1 MLRLEVKTKL
11 STEKA
16 IEQAV
21 AFFGP
26 DGYGLEVKENYKN
39 HAYFEGGGG
48 SVAISTSVKD
58 KKTTVDIVSREWD
71 FQVQEFAEKI
81 T

>member
-1 MLRLEVKTKL
+1 MLRLEAKTKL
-11 STEKA
+11 SPEKTV
-16 IEQAV
+16 EQAV

-48 SVAISTSVKD
+48 SVAVTTSIKD
-58 KKTTVDIVSREWD
+58 EKTSVDIVSREWD
-71 FQVQEFAEKI
+71 FQVQEFLEKI

>member
-1 MLRLEVKTKL
+1 MLRLEVMTKL
-11 STEKA
+11 SPEKA
-16 IEQAV
+16 IERAV

-26 DGYGLEVKENYKN
+26 EGYGLEVKENYKN

-48 SVAISTSVKD
+48 GVTISTSIKD
-58 KKTTVDIVSREWD
+58 EKTAVEVVSKEWD
-71 FQVQEFAEKI
+71 FQVQEFTEKI

>member
-11 STEKA
+11 SPEA
-16 IEQAV
+16 AVEQAV

-48 SVAISTSVKD
+48 SVAITISVKD
-58 KKTTVDIVSREWD
+58 EETSVDIVSQEWD

>member
-1 MLRLEVKTKL
+1 MLNLEIKTKF
-11 STEKA
+11 SPEK
-16 IEQAV
+16 IVEQAV

-26 DGYGLEVKENYKN
+26 NGYGLEVKENYKN

-48 SVAISTSVKD
+48 SVAITTSVKD
-58 KKTTVDIVSREWD
+58 EKTAVDVVSREWD
-71 FQVQEFAEKI
+71 FQVQEFAKKI

>member
-1 MLRLEVKTKL
+1 MLRLEAKTKL
-11 STEKA
+11 SPEKA

-21 AFFGP
+21 VFFGP
-26 DGYGLEVKENYKN
+26 DGYGLEVKENYKD
-39 HAYFEGGGG
+39 HAYFVGGGG
-48 SVAISTSVKD
+48 SVAITADTKD

-71 FQVQEFAEKI
+71 FQVQEFLKKI

>member
-1 MLRLEVKTKL
+1 MLRLEIQTKL
-11 STEKA
+11 SPEKA
-16 IEQAV
+16 VEKAV

-48 SVAISTSVKD
+48 SVTISTSVKG
-58 KKTTVDIVSREWD
+58 KKTAVDIVSREWD
-71 FQVQEFAEKI
+71 FQVKEFAEKI

>member
-1 MLRLEVKTKL
+1 MLRLEAKTKL
-11 STEKA
+11 SPEKA
-16 IEQAV
+16 IERAV

-39 HAYFEGGGG
+39 HAYFVGGGG
-48 SVAISTSVKD
+48 SVAITTSVKD
-58 KKTTVDIVSREWD
+58 EKTAVDIVSQEWD

>member
-1 MLRLEVKTKL
+1 MLRLEVQTKL
-11 STEKA
+11 SSEKA

-48 SVAISTSVKD
+48 SVTVTTSVKGD
-58 KKTTVDIVSREWD
+58 KTSVDIVSKEWD
-71 FQVQEFAEKI
+71 FQVQEFVEKI

>member
-1 MLRLEVKTKL
+1 MIRLEVTTKL
-11 STEKA
+11 SPEKT
-16 IEQAV
+16 IEEAV

-48 SVAISTSVKD
+48 SVAITVKPVDNKTS
-58 KKTTVDIVSREWD
+58 VDIVSREWD
-71 FQVQEFAEKI
+71 FQVQQFLEKI

>member
-1 MLRLEVKTKL
+1 MLNLEIQTKL
-11 STEKA
+11 SPEKA
-16 IEQAV
+16 VEKAV

-26 DGYGLEVKENYKN
+26 EGYGLEVKENYKN

-48 SVAISTSVKD
+48 SVTITTSAKG
-58 KKTTVDIVSREWD
+58 KKTVVDIVSREWD

>member
-1 MLRLEVKTKL
+1 MLRLEIQTKL
-11 STEKA
+11 SPEKA
-16 IEQAV
+16 VEKAV

-48 SVAISTSVKD
+48 GVTISTRVKG
-58 KKTTVDIVSREWD
+58 KKTAVDIVSNEWD
-71 FQVQEFAEKI
+71 FQVREFAEKI

>member
-1 MLRLEVKTKL
+1 MIRLELKTKL
-11 STEKA
+11 SPEKA
-16 IEQAV
+16 IEKAV
-21 AFFGP
+21 DYFGP
-26 DGYGLEVKENYKN
+26 KGYGLEVKEHYKN

-48 SVAISTSVKD
+48 SVTVSTSTKE
-58 KKTTVDIVSREWD
+58 KKTAVEIVSKEWD